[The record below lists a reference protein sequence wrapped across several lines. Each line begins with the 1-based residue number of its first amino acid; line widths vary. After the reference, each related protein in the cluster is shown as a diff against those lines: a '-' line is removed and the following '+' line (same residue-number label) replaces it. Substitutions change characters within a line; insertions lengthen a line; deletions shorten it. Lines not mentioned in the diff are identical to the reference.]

1 MTATSWMLLLLMSC
15 QQVYDAKPCRD
26 KHLCCKQESFA
37 PRPNQTQRSDT
48 CNLAFGNNASQDCS
62 ICVNGER
69 REQAGHN
76 QYTQQYCTVPVQ
88 DDARGNC
95 KCFLLCSNKFYECE
109 VCESNDGQR
118 PHVSSGKQTGK
129 NSWDKKTFGTIIG
142 VIVVSVAVV
151 LIVTFRKKIN
161 CSRGDQNNQSQ
172 RNSKRNLDEEGVSGC
187 SRFTSPSDPDSS
199 TGMYRLQRDREVGR
213 NYRPLGQSITQ
224 TSYHFQLQ
232 TSIHR
237 PFEDENEDEIYN
249 EINDEDIRCFPERG
263 LFHNAT
269 SRQVCEVPPSFLERQ
284 WDQAGGDGG
293 YYKKLDRHTARD
305 NPTDCMS
312 AANENYQRLP
322 GPQPSGG
329 YVLAKAVT
337 DAHVHSTTAHEEPS
351 NNKVL
356 SDNTPLNN
364 ISNDHNPYDNAFSD
378 NSPENISENHSPE
391 GSAVCSSDNN
401 PHDNAF
407 SDNSPEI
414 NISANRNPCSPYDNI
429 SSDNNP
435 HDKSLPENN
444 AHHENTEHNISDD
457 KTPHEETHLD
467 PTAHEPCP

>member
-1 MTATSWMLLLLMSC
+1 MEKGENKQDTTSILNSIARYLC
-15 QQVYDAKPCRD
+15 RQVSLTKRHYK
-26 KHLCCKQESFA
+26 
-37 PRPNQTQRSDT
+37 
-48 CNLAFGNNASQDCS
+48 
-62 ICVNGER
+62 
-69 REQAGHN
+69 
-76 QYTQQYCTVPVQ
+76 
-88 DDARGNC
+88 
-95 KCFLLCSNKFYECE
+95 
-109 VCESNDGQR
+109 
-118 PHVSSGKQTGK
+118 VSSGKQTGK

-172 RNSKRNLDEEGVSGC
+172 RNSKRNLDEEGVS
-187 SRFTSPSDPDSS
+187 DSS
-199 TGMYRLQRDREVGR
+199 LLLQMW
-213 NYRPLGQSITQ
+213 
-224 TSYHFQLQ
+224 LQ